1 MTAPDLD
8 TSEGLAA
15 YRAEL
20 KGVARRPRLA
30 GLAAIVVGAGFVLL
44 SSQRVFGLTPQSAVY
59 GYAALAFGWVL
70 LVVAFILRNRYHRRR
85 MAQLSEPSL
94 SDAVRPREPA

>member
-1 MTAPDLD
+1 MTAAPDLE

-20 KGVARRPRLA
+20 KGVARWPRLA
-30 GLAAIVVGAGFVLL
+30 GLAAIVLGAGFVLL
-44 SSQRVFGLTPQSAVY
+44 SSQRTFGLTPDAVVY
-59 GYAALAFGWVL
+59 GYGALAFGWAL

-85 MAQLSEPSL
+85 MTEIREPSL
-94 SDAVRPREPA
+94 